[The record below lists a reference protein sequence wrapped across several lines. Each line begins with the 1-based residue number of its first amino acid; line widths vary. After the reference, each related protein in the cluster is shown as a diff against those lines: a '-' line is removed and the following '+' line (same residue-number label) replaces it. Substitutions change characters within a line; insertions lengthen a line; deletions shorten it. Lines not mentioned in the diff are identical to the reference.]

1 MLAGS
6 TYNDRLM
13 ATGSRLSRL
22 TESATS
28 EETIIVE
35 FYLAALGRYPA
46 REETADLMK
55 LIEQRG
61 SREEGL
67 KDLVWALISS
77 REFAENH

>member
-1 MLAGS
+1 LG
-6 TYNDRLM
+6 
-13 ATGSRLSRL
+13 
-22 TESATS
+22 SATS
-28 EETIIVE
+28 EQKIITE

-46 REETADLMK
+46 REETSDLMK

-67 KDLVWALISS
+67 KNFVWALISS